1 MESYELMKNNS
12 DDDDDDHNST
22 QKAGLR
28 VAVARGEKLAPAT
41 NSKAKAAANDS
52 SKSREEGEL
61 SSSDDDDDDFHATAS
76 TSHLA
81 GCDTAQADQPDS
93 AEASSVDKVIQD
105 AEREQHDPAIK
116 SASMVGLS
124 SRASQRSDHLKSSE
138 KNRGPFVPFVISF
151 SDDDSGSDSDDSRRN
166 TLATKD
172 QTQGVDRSS
181 RPPVS
186 SLQRSPKLLQNKNKK
201 ARLVN
206 REAFPSRPFVNGAT
220 SWNCR
225 QIPSSRNFS
234 TVQKGV
240 AGDHGSLQKSI
251 VHVNTNKRQLQD
263 LRQLIA
269 IRESQLKLK
278 STQQT
283 KNSVGG
289 SGSDGKFKNPGNPGN
304 RVRKDSGFDLRGELN
319 KADKKRLKTGKPQCS
334 QLDLDNNLHSLQ
346 PILTS
351 GKSRVDNSG
360 KESVDDHD
368 HRSKKLSLGTS
379 LSGVQKQ
386 SEARDSLS
394 LENPLNTAIAG
405 NCTVANNIQCA
416 RNPKQ
421 GDPVIWLKQSG
432 QIGKRA
438 TGDFPNRSLDPEEYA
453 RHDVQVSIQNNVTS
467 GTNLTERCDSDQ
479 AKSSDQVSKL
489 KSDDK
494 VQASSLHLADG
505 NLQKASL
512 SNPSL
517 LNGLDKLNMMGN
529 NMDLQSLLEYEEL
542 QDKEIEDAQEHR
554 RRCEIEERNA
564 LMAYRKAQRA
574 LIEANARCSQLYS
587 KRELYSAQ
595 LRSLMMENP
604 NLVVSLRQHDQV
616 EAQLDSFNYVSDVNE
631 HQIPASSHQVHTGS
645 DINGIRGNNSNVPPA
660 NDHYQNPS
668 NMHVSGQNLVSDPCS
683 KREGSPSEG
692 HKQPVSNGVCSPS
705 GDLSQSSYQ
714 EGEIFEFNH
723 KSAQEN
729 IESERTSEFN
739 KDREKDIYEESERQP
754 PFDSSQD
761 CFLLEASLRS
771 QLFEKLKTKKLPKKG
786 TTQSTEDLVERNDEN
801 DDSRQMMETDTA
813 DVPLSEAENGKHSD
827 YEDYSKEERC
837 PELPVQINN
846 QFDILHSEH
855 ASSSQDVCMGSCISL
870 GSQEFKT
877 SGTFLLPSMKCA
889 FSALKFIE
897 LCSVLESNN
906 ASTGMLISDVD
917 EENEDNRVTCKSKP
931 STSNLD
937 LPETSINLFVG
948 KSGYYSCNLA
958 IDPFWPLCMYELR
971 GRCNN
976 SECSWQH
983 VRDYCCDN
991 MKHDSTDYSV
1001 VQVRRQSPREQFD
1014 GAMVRRKSLNHVDLA
1029 APTYVVSLDILR
1041 PDSQSF
1047 ISTSS
1052 QGYGQCWG
1060 KCFSAF
1066 LVLSSLC
1073 PMVSQSNEPFL
1084 HGTQARIEVHC
1095 SWNRQTSYF
1104 NNRNGTLG
1112 QIDQCVVDAD
1122 QSLEIA
1128 ILNFNQEADKYKA
1141 RMQALKVLAQAIE
1154 DNPTSAVLWIVYLQI
1169 FYSNQKAIVKD
1180 DLFRYAVEYNKESYE
1195 LWLLYI
1201 NSRVQLDDRLAA
1213 YDIALLALSHHTS
1226 TSDGD
1231 AMRASHCTLDIF
1243 LQMMNFLCMSG
1254 SAGMALEKIA
1264 GLFWS
1269 SKKSDNNLQ
1278 LSLPDIVTCLT
1289 ICDKFIFWICC
1300 VYILLY
1306 KKLPDAVVQ
1315 KFECRKECS
1324 AIEWPSISLRS
1335 DEKQQAASLLELAVD
1350 SLALY
1355 MDHESLE
1362 NETTLRAAHLFAL
1375 NHVRCVSVLEG
1386 LECSRNLLGKY
1397 IKLYPSCLELV
1408 LMSAWAEYDLGGS
1421 NFNGFEEAL
1430 RNWPDE
1436 VPGIHCIWNQ
1446 YVGCVFQSG
1455 KFDFVKDLMDQWFHS
1470 VLEARYSDCGVLQAK
1485 DEKSDS
1491 SLISIS
1497 VSDLHAWFFSC
1508 GQNDT
1513 VFGMLN
1519 LSLYKLLQNNQSEAQ
1534 AALDLA
1540 LKAATA
1546 DNYQHCLRELVPFL
1560 LIDSIRDKG
1569 VVHLKG
1575 ILNILNVHL
1584 VDVRASLG
1592 AEPLSRDFI
1601 QKIKKPV
1608 ARQLVS
1614 KLLSPA
1620 SADFSLMS
1628 LVLEVWYGLTLLPR
1642 VCDKVTDLVDF
1653 VEALMEIL
1661 PSNYLLAFS
1670 VCKKLSSN
1678 ATKCSASLS
1687 FWASSLLVNALFHA
1701 VPIAPEYAWVE
1712 AADVLHDLTD
1722 IKCIQ
1727 ESFHKKA
1734 VSVYPFSIKLW
1745 KSYLRLCE
1753 TEGNVESVKKAAKEK
1768 GIELD

>member
-1 MESYELMKNNS
+1 MEESYEVMKNNS

-22 QKAGLR
+22 QKAGQR
-28 VAVARGEKLAPAT
+28 VAVARGEKLAPAA

-76 TSHLA
+76 ASHLA

-186 SLQRSPKLLQNKNKK
+186 SLQRSPKLLQNKTKK

-319 KADKKRLKTGKPQCS
+319 KADKKRLKTGEPQCS

-394 LENPLNTAIAG
+394 LENSLNTAIAG

-631 HQIPASSHQVHTGS
+631 HQIPASSRQVHTGS

-846 QFDILHSEH
+846 QFDIPHSEH

-906 ASTGMLISDVD
+906 GSTGMLISDVD

-931 STSNLD
+931 SISNLD
-937 LPETSINLFVG
+937 LPETSIDLFVG
-948 KSGYYSCNLA
+948 QSGYYSCNLA

-983 VRDYCCDN
+983 VRDYCCNN

-1014 GAMVRRKSLNHVDLA
+1014 GAM
-1029 APTYVVSLDILR
+1029 
-1041 PDSQSF
+1041 
-1047 ISTSS
+1047 
-1052 QGYGQCWG
+1052 
-1060 KCFSAF
+1060 
-1066 LVLSSLC
+1066 
-1073 PMVSQSNEPFL
+1073 
-1084 HGTQARIEVHC
+1084 
-1095 SWNRQTSYF
+1095 
-1104 NNRNGTLG
+1104 G

-1243 LQMMNFLCMSG
+1243 LQMVNFLCMSG
-1254 SAGMALEKIA
+1254 SAGMALEKIS
-1264 GLFWS
+1264 GLFWP

-1324 AIEWPSISLRS
+1324 AIEWPSVSLRS

-1408 LMSAWAEYDLGGS
+1408 LMSAWAEHDLGGS

-1470 VLEARYSDCGVLQAK
+1470 VLEARYSDYGVLQAK

-1491 SLISIS
+1491 SLMSIS
-1497 VSDLHAWFFSC
+1497 VSDLHAWFLSC

-1560 LIDSIRDKG
+1560 LIGSIRDKG

-1753 TEGNVESVKKAAKEK
+1753 TEGNVGSVKKAAKEK

>member
-1 MESYELMKNNS
+1 MEESYEVMKNNS

-22 QKAGLR
+22 QKAGQR
-28 VAVARGEKLAPAT
+28 VAVARGEKLAPAA

-76 TSHLA
+76 ASHLA

-186 SLQRSPKLLQNKNKK
+186 SLQRSPKLLQNKTKK

-319 KADKKRLKTGKPQCS
+319 KADKKRLKTGEPQCS

-394 LENPLNTAIAG
+394 LENSLNTAIAG

-631 HQIPASSHQVHTGS
+631 HQIPASSRQVHTGS

-846 QFDILHSEH
+846 QFDIPHSEH

-906 ASTGMLISDVD
+906 GSTGMLISDVD

-931 STSNLD
+931 SISNLD
-937 LPETSINLFVG
+937 LPETSIDLFVG
-948 KSGYYSCNLA
+948 QSGYYSCNLA

-983 VRDYCCDN
+983 VRDYCCNN

-1014 GAMVRRKSLNHVDLA
+1014 GAM
-1029 APTYVVSLDILR
+1029 
-1041 PDSQSF
+1041 
-1047 ISTSS
+1047 
-1052 QGYGQCWG
+1052 
-1060 KCFSAF
+1060 
-1066 LVLSSLC
+1066 
-1073 PMVSQSNEPFL
+1073 
-1084 HGTQARIEVHC
+1084 
-1095 SWNRQTSYF
+1095 
-1104 NNRNGTLG
+1104 G

-1141 RMQALKVLAQAIE
+1141 RMQ
-1154 DNPTSAVLWIVYLQI
+1154 
-1169 FYSNQKAIVKD
+1169 
-1180 DLFRYAVEYNKESYE
+1180 VEYNKESYE

-1243 LQMMNFLCMSG
+1243 LQMVNFLCMSG
-1254 SAGMALEKIA
+1254 SAGMALEKIS
-1264 GLFWS
+1264 GLFWP

-1324 AIEWPSISLRS
+1324 AIEWPSVSLRS

-1408 LMSAWAEYDLGGS
+1408 LMSAWAEHDLGGS

-1470 VLEARYSDCGVLQAK
+1470 VLEARYSDYGVLQAK

-1491 SLISIS
+1491 SLMSIS
-1497 VSDLHAWFFSC
+1497 VSDLHAWFLSC

-1560 LIDSIRDKG
+1560 LIGSIRDKG

-1753 TEGNVESVKKAAKEK
+1753 TEGNVGSVKKAAKEK